1 LYDLRSEKHLIC
13 SDHLDFN
20 KNRAKSEFDRQD
32 GDYYNSYKDKRYI
45 ELEEKILR
53 LEEDIKIMQ
62 TQLILK
68 DKEIL
73 KMKNDTVDWYE
84 DSIA

>member
-1 LYDLRSEKHLIC
+1 
-13 SDHLDFN
+13 
-20 KNRAKSEFDRQD
+20 
-32 GDYYNSYKDKRYI
+32 
-45 ELEEKILR
+45 LR